1 MRIALVHDFLVH
13 LRGAERVFLALTNLF
28 PTADLY
34 LLAGDRRL
42 IRRLLPGRRVALS
55 ALGRL
60 PLARRTFRAWLP
72 LYPYAIERFDLE
84 AYDLVISSTMGFA
97 HGVITQPAT
106 CHICCSHTPLRY
118 AWSWY
123 HRYLATQS
131 RPASLLAQL
140 VLHSIRQ
147 WDRQA
152 VDRVDYLVAGSRFN
166 QQRIRKYYRRDA
178 TLIHYPIDVSA
189 FSVAGQV
196 EDYYLVVSALM
207 PYKRVDIA
215 VQACNLLGLPLKVI
229 GEGPEIER
237 LRAMAGPNVEFLGSV
252 TDEQLR
258 RAYAHCRAFLFTPE
272 EDYGLTPLEAQASG
286 RPVIAYG
293 AGGALETVVEGVTG
307 HFFHQQTAAAL
318 AGAVARFDPARF
330 HPDVIRQHALSFDV
344 STFGRQ
350 LTAFVQDKLGEYRR
364 QLGISAAPRHDPPE
378 KP

>member
-13 LRGAERVFLALTNLF
+13 LRGAERVFLALTNIF

-34 LLAGDRRL
+34 LLAGDQQL
-42 IRRLLPGRRVALS
+42 IHRLLPGRRVSLS

-60 PLARRTFRAWLP
+60 PFAQRTFRAWLP

-84 AYDLVISSTMGFA
+84 AYELVISSSMGFA

-123 HRYLATQS
+123 HRYLETQS
-131 RPASLLAQL
+131 RPASLLSQL
-140 VLHSIRQ
+140 VLHGIRQ

-152 VDRVDYLVAGSRFN
+152 VDRVDYFVAGSRFN
-166 QQRIRKYYRRDA
+166 QQRLRKYYRRDA
-178 TLIHYPIDVSA
+178 ALIHYPIDVSE
-189 FSVAGQV
+189 FSVAGHV

-215 VQACNLLGLPLKVI
+215 VQAFNLLGLPLKVI

-237 LRAMAGPNVEFLGSV
+237 LRAMARSNVQFLGAV
-252 TDEQLR
+252 ADEQVR
-258 RAYAHCRAFLFTPE
+258 DAYARCRAFLFTTE

-307 HFFHQQTAAAL
+307 LFFHEQTAAAL
-318 AGAVARFDPARF
+318 AEAVARYDPGHFDPA
-330 HPDVIRQHALSFDV
+330 VIRQHALSFDV

-350 LTAFVQDKLGEYRR
+350 LTAFVVDRVAEYRR
-364 QLGISAAPRHDPPE
+364 GMRG
-378 KP
+378 